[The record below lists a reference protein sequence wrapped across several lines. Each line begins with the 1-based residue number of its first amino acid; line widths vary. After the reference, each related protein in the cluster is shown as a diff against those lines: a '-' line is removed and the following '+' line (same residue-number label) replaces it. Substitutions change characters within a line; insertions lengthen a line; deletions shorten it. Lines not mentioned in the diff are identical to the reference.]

1 MIVGIVLRRFEGKVN
16 TKIMRKIRLF
26 IASSL
31 DGYIAR
37 TSGEVDW
44 LFTDADYGYAEF
56 FDSIDTLVMGGK
68 TYRQILEFGEYPY
81 KGKKG
86 FVFSKTLQGKND
98 DVEFVGGDI
107 KSFIDKLRN
116 DSGGDIWLV
125 GGAEIIHYFIKERL
139 LDELILSIHPIIL
152 GDGIPLIVKDA
163 SLSTKLQL
171 KEVKTFD
178 SGLLQ
183 VSYDLKT

>member
-1 MIVGIVLRRFEGKVN
+1 
-16 TKIMRKIRLF
+16 MRKIRLF

-37 TSGEVDW
+37 TSGEIDW
-44 LFTDADYGYAEF
+44 LFTDADYGYSEF
-56 FDSIDTLVMGGK
+56 FDSIDTVIMGGK

-81 KGKKG
+81 KGKKV
-86 FVFSKTLQGKND
+86 FVFSKTLQGKTD
-98 DVEFVGGDI
+98 DVEFVGEDI
-107 KSFIDKLRN
+107 KSFINRLRN

-125 GGAEIIHYFIKERL
+125 GGGEIIHDFIKHGL

-152 GDGIPLIVKDA
+152 GDGIPLIVKDP
-163 SLSTKLQL
+163 SLETKLEL
-171 KEVKTFD
+171 KEVKSFD

-183 VSYDLKT
+183 VSYYIKYTTA

>member
-56 FDSIDTLVMGGK
+56 FDSIDTVIVGGK
-68 TYRQILEFGEYPY
+68 TYRQSLEFEEYPF
-81 KGKKG
+81 KGKKV
-86 FVFSKTLQGKND
+86 FVFSKTMQGKND
-98 DVEFVGGDI
+98 DVEFVGEDI
-107 KSFIDKLRN
+107 KDFTNKLREQ
-116 DSGGDIWLV
+116 SGGDIWLV
-125 GGAEIIHYFIKERL
+125 GGAEIIHYFIKAGL

-163 SLSTKLQL
+163 SLETKLEL

-183 VSYDLKT
+183 VSYNFTN

>member
-1 MIVGIVLRRFEGKVN
+1 
-16 TKIMRKIRLF
+16 MRKIRLF

-37 TSGEVDW
+37 TSGDVDW

-56 FDSIDTLVMGGK
+56 FDSIDTVLMGGK